1 MCHASVIQ
9 RFGSLPIASLRETS
23 AVKLLVPKA
32 GKAKRISS
40 METACW
46 GDELCG
52 PHKQREEDTE
62 SDGNIIPLLPS
73 KISNT
78 QLDLAQMENGGE
90 Q

>member
-1 MCHASVIQ
+1 
-9 RFGSLPIASLRETS
+9 
-23 AVKLLVPKA
+23 
-32 GKAKRISS
+32 

-78 QLDLAQMENGGE
+78 QLDLAKMENGGE